1 MSDPVKVPS
10 NDEIDAELE
19 LAIMG
24 YDRRDTYP
32 EWSNAAMREA
42 YRAGFEDGV
51 RAAQEVKEEA

>member
-1 MSDPVKVPS
+1 MRTMSVPPS

-24 YDRRDTYP
+24 YDRHENYP

-42 YRAGFEDGV
+42 YRAGWVDG
-51 RAAQEVKEEA
+51 RNA